1 MAIPAGKAFVELSI
15 VGEAAMAAKMSTI
28 KARLA
33 KFGPAVAVA
42 GAAAAAAIAVASVK
56 AFADITKASITAA
69 TAFNE
74 VKSKFKVVFG
84 EMSGDMEQF
93 SRDFGS
99 AVGRSQK
106 QTIEMLAGIQDLLVP
121 MGVLPGQ
128 AAELSKAVSMLA
140 VDLASFNNKQDAD
153 VMNDLQAALT
163 GSGEVMKKYG
173 VVLTETSVKQ
183 ELLNQGLDPKHAT
196 NAQKAIARLN
206 IILAGTTA
214 AQGDAL
220 RTSDSLANQQK
231 RLKAATDDLM
241 VTYGSQF
248 IPILEQLMAVLL
260 GVLDV
265 VSGPIEGELDKL
277 GDAAQN
283 NVSSFGELSDAIETM
298 VSMLS
303 LAAGPML
310 QSNAILGYIA
320 AGAKRTMAAL
330 AELNATRLRIQGDT
344 EAATA
349 MKGLATM
356 AKAEAAATSRKADE
370 MFERGSNLIT
380 MGLGGEVGGKTLG
393 DRVADQMAESK
404 KRREDI
410 LAQQKDL
417 YKPIDMGDESP
428 FSVVERAKQ
437 DAAAAAEKQKKIEEE
452 KAAELERQRDEK
464 RRQADELDRQYN
476 DLFAKQV
483 DSLEAMDEA
492 PTDPGQLESIS
503 ASSISA
509 FETFKANADCAASFQ
524 ERQTKLAEEQVR
536 LGKSMEKILKERQL
550 IVGSL

>member
-15 VGEAAMAAKMSTI
+15 VGEAAMAAKMTTI

-84 EMSGDMEQF
+84 
-93 SRDFGS
+93 
-99 AVGRSQK
+99 
-106 QTIEMLAGIQDLLVP
+106 EMLAGIQDLLVP

-437 DAAAAAEKQKKIEEE
+437 DAAAAAEEQKKIEQE

-509 FETFKANADCAASFQ
+509 FETFKANADRAASFQ

>member
-1 MAIPAGKAFVELSI
+1 
-15 VGEAAMAAKMSTI
+15 
-28 KARLA
+28 
-33 KFGPAVAVA
+33 
-42 GAAAAAAIAVASVK
+42 
-56 AFADITKASITAA
+56 
-69 TAFNE
+69 
-74 VKSKFKVVFG
+74 
-84 EMSGDMEQF
+84 
-93 SRDFGS
+93 
-99 AVGRSQK
+99 
-106 QTIEMLAGIQDLLVP
+106 
-121 MGVLPGQ
+121 
-128 AAELSKAVSMLA
+128 
-140 VDLASFNNKQDAD
+140 
-153 VMNDLQAALT
+153 
-163 GSGEVMKKYG
+163 
-173 VVLTETSVKQ
+173 
-183 ELLNQGLDPKHAT
+183 
-196 NAQKAIARLN
+196 
-206 IILAGTTA
+206 
-214 AQGDAL
+214 
-220 RTSDSLANQQK
+220 SDSLANQQK

-393 DRVADQMAESK
+393 DRVADQMAE
-404 KRREDI
+404 
-410 LAQQKDL
+410 
-417 YKPIDMGDESP
+417 
-428 FSVVERAKQ
+428 
-437 DAAAAAEKQKKIEEE
+437 
-452 KAAELERQRDEK
+452 
-464 RRQADELDRQYN
+464 
-476 DLFAKQV
+476 
-483 DSLEAMDEA
+483 
-492 PTDPGQLESIS
+492 
-503 ASSISA
+503 
-509 FETFKANADCAASFQ
+509 
-524 ERQTKLAEEQVR
+524 
-536 LGKSMEKILKERQL
+536 
-550 IVGSL
+550 